1 MAVLFMFLA
10 ITNSEIRYM
19 TDNFMDKIVIYSI
32 VFEVFAIILLAAIA
46 IALMVD
52 IGKNL
57 YNLKNHRIDYSL
69 ILEAV

>member
-1 MAVLFMFLA
+1 
-10 ITNSEIRYM
+10 M
-19 TDNFMDKIVIYSI
+19 TDTFMDKIVIYSI
-32 VFEVFAIILLAAIA
+32 VFEVFAISLLATIA
-46 IALMVD
+46 IALLVD